1 MKNYIRLLKLTL
13 STTLLL
19 SLVASTSAQAVD
31 GFWKDIQDRIQSKE
45 YFRVNG
51 SLQAGLRWN
60 NISGI
65 TARTDPFQGRINASL
80 LIDFLGIKG
89 PFTAAFSDGN
99 TTYRL
104 PAYAFYG
111 FSPSYKW
118 IQLHFGDRSLNFSP
132 YTLNGHNFKGVGV
145 ELTPG
150 NFYFGAMHGRLR
162 RARLAEAGAIQN
174 LDPIYRR
181 IGSSI
186 KVGYDDGE
194 NKLGAVLFRARDD
207 ENSITIPDSSLLRPQ
222 ENLVL
227 EFQGQKQLGSLFN
240 VAFNIAHSALSR
252 DNTAPLINDPGSGLN
267 GSILGL
273 FKPRSSTAYNQAYN
287 FSIGFSPKIA
297 QFNLRFE
304 HLGAGYRSLG
314 TLAFLNDTEQL
325 SLGANTTLLNNKV
338 NLAANFGLQRNGLS
352 NNTTTDGTRLI
363 GSLNLGVTFNERL
376 TSSVSLS
383 NFNYTL
389 RQRVNTV
396 PFVVVDSIVI
406 VQSNLSAQVATTY
419 LLDTEGQ
426 STLTFSGAYQTANT
440 VDGDEIETTTQNDFY
455 SLVVAYTWN
464 QEERRLGLT
473 LSAVANVTDFGN
485 LQSTIYSP
493 SLALQKEVIEDKWT
507 LDIGGSY
514 SGVRTNG
521 TNSNRVLESRLGS
534 LFEISDKQVL
544 RFQISYVNN
553 RSTIIDSPFNAFQDW
568 NGSLNYRLSF

>member
-1 MKNYIRLLKLTL
+1 MKETLRLFKYAVLL
-13 STTLLL
+13 SSLLL
-19 SLVASTSAQAVD
+19 LTQQGNAQAVD
-31 GFWKDIQDRIQSKE
+31 GFWKDIKDRLDNKE
-45 YFRVNG
+45 YFKVSG

-89 PFTAAFSDGN
+89 PFSAAFSDGN

-118 IQLHFGDRSLNFSP
+118 IQLHFGDRSMNFSP

-150 NFYFGAMHGRLR
+150 KFYFGAMHGRLR

-186 KVGYDDGE
+186 KVGFDDGQ
-194 NKLGAVLFRARDD
+194 NKLGAILFRARDD
-207 ENSITIPDSSLLRPQ
+207 ENSISIPDSSLLRPQ

-227 EFQGQKQLGSLFN
+227 EFQGQKQLGDLFN

-252 DNTAPLINDPGSGLN
+252 DNTAPLVADPRGGFN
-267 GSILGL
+267 GTILGL

-287 FSIGFSPKIA
+287 FNIGFQPEFA

-304 HLGAGYRSLG
+304 RLGAGYRSLG

-325 SLGANTTLLNNKV
+325 SLGATTALLNNKV
-338 NLAANFGLQRNGLS
+338 SLAANFGLQRNGIS
-352 NNTTTDGTRLI
+352 ENVSTDGTRLI
-363 GSLNLGVTFNERL
+363 GSLNLGVTFSDRL
-376 TSSVSLS
+376 TSSFSVS

-406 VQSNLSAQVATTY
+406 VQSNLNAQVATTY
-419 LLDTEGQ
+419 LLDQDGR

-440 VDGDEIETTTQNDFY
+440 INGDEIENTTQNDFY
-455 SLVVAYTWN
+455 SAVAAYGWN
-464 QEERRLGLT
+464 NEERQLGLS
-473 LSAVANVTDFGN
+473 LSGVLNVTDFGN
-485 LQSTIYSP
+485 VQALIMSP
-493 SLALQKEVIEDKWT
+493 SLNVQKGIIENKWT
-507 LDIGGSY
+507 VDVGCSY

-521 TNSNRVLESRLGS
+521 ENTNRVLEGRLGS
-534 LFEISDKQVL
+534 MVEITDRQML
-544 RFQISYVNN
+544 RFQFSYVNN
-553 RSTIIDSPFNAFQDW
+553 SSLGADTPFTAFQDW